1 MKLTYSTLTYP
12 NGSQYIAIKYGDRC
26 VFGHISIVYGFNG
39 GYLASGK
46 RKPVATIQEAA
57 KQIIESKI
65 KSLQKDI
72 DGFKE
77 ALAEVK
83 NIERME

>member
-72 DGFKE
+72 DVFKD

-83 NIERME
+83 NIERIK

>member
-1 MKLTYSTLTYP
+1 M
-12 NGSQYIAIKYGDRC
+12 
-26 VFGHISIVYGFNG
+26 SIVYGLNG

-72 DGFKE
+72 DVFKD

-83 NIERME
+83 NIERIK